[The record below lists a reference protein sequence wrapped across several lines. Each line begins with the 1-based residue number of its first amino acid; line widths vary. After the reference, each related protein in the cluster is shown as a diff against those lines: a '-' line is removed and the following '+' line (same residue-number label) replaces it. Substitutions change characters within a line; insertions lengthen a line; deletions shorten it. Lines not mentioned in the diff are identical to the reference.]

1 MKKKR
6 FALFLCT
13 LYLLCLMFALPAA
26 AKSKPAPKKITL
38 SREKIVLYKG
48 ESKKLIVE
56 KTKPAY
62 ASPKVTWT
70 SKNKKVAD
78 VSKYG
83 KITAKKPGRTTI
95 TAVSKKN
102 PSVRATVRVTVKKS
116 PEKTEKECPVT
127 GHGLAS
133 REFCKLVNFYCHT
146 YLRGSTYM
154 NPLNGVIIR
163 SRDGFNEMKN
173 FWNKNSRDLPFR
185 KTFLA
190 EYGNI
195 DFSKESLILLEI
207 CISSFPECDY
217 QVTSLATKFDSA
229 GKLEGIIDI
238 HDNTP
243 YVPSDPHAK
252 TPQIFYPCTLAFSV
266 KKGDEAMIDHFRIG
280 KLSTIYDNFMFF
292 P

>member
-13 LYLLCLMFALPAA
+13 LCLLCLMSALPAA
-26 AKSKPAPKKITL
+26 AKAKPAPKKITL

-56 KTKPAY
+56 KTKPAD

-70 SKNKKVAD
+70 SKNKKVAN

-83 KITAKKPGRTTI
+83 MITAKKPGRTTI
-95 TAVSKKN
+95 TAISKKN
-102 PSVRATVRVTVKKS
+102 PSVKAAVQVTVKKA
-116 PEKTEKECPVT
+116 PKKTEKKCPVS
-127 GHGLAS
+127 GHSLAS
-133 REFCKLVNFYCHT
+133 YEFFKFEEIYFYT
-146 YLRGSTYM
+146 YLRGYSYTDR
-154 NPLNGVIIR
+154 LNGVIVR
-163 SRDGFNEMKN
+163 SRDGFNEMKKL
-173 FWNKNSRDLPFR
+173 WNKYYPDRPFR
-185 KTFLA
+185 KTAMA
-190 EYGNI
+190 EYGSI
-195 DFSKESLILLEI
+195 DFSKESLVLLDI
-207 CISSFPECDY
+207 CIAPYRNYYY
-217 QVTSLATKFDSA
+217 QVTSLTTKFDTS

-243 YVPSDPHAK
+243 YTPSDPHAI
-252 TPQIFYPCTLAFSV
+252 TPQVEYPCTLAFRV

-280 KLSTIYDNFMFF
+280 KLSTIYDNFMIF